1 MDWNW
6 SESKAFF
13 IYIYFHH
20 LPTWRDA
27 GGIFAF
33 CRRWRIPYPRL
44 ITGSRVIGREAARRR
59 RHTRPQPHS
68 VHRRPRWSLSLSA
81 LRLTNG
87 PQKSNTRLHP
97 SPPCRSDRYTK
108 KTHTRSL
115 RTRSRAQSRMC
126 VAADPEKSKK
136 QLLKKKKGKIIK
148 QGVKTESGLG

>member
-20 LPTWRDA
+20 VATWRDA

-108 KTHTRSL
+108 KTHTHAACAQEAAHEAGCASPQIQ
-115 RTRSRAQSRMC
+115 RSRECRVRSHQ
-126 VAADPEKSKK
+126 KSNYKK
-136 QLLKKKKGKIIK
+136 
-148 QGVKTESGLG
+148 